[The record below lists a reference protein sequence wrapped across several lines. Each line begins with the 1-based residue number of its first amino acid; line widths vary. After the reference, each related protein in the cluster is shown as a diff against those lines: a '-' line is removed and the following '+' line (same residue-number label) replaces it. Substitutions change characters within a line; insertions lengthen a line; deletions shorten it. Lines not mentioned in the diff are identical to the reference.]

1 VPKEVRSGAEAA
13 LANVAPL
20 HVNRFDVSSQAS
32 NSVEDSPR
40 KEGVSGLETTATTP
54 PDVETSGIC
63 RFKLPDASINTLLA
77 AATAK
82 EARKTNPFN
91 ILILQSFKF
100 FDMHEKSIQEQ
111 SREFRGL
118 YALLLSHK
126 SMFTWFDVWLF
137 WLGLLKL
144 ELNRC
149 HVELHQGN

>member
-1 VPKEVRSGAEAA
+1 
-13 LANVAPL
+13 
-20 HVNRFDVSSQAS
+20 
-32 NSVEDSPR
+32 
-40 KEGVSGLETTATTP
+40 
-54 PDVETSGIC
+54 VETSGIC

>member
-1 VPKEVRSGAEAA
+1 
-13 LANVAPL
+13 
-20 HVNRFDVSSQAS
+20 
-32 NSVEDSPR
+32 
-40 KEGVSGLETTATTP
+40 
-54 PDVETSGIC
+54 VETSGIC

-91 ILILQSFKF
+91 ILILQAFKC

-118 YALLLSHK
+118 YALPFSHK
-126 SMFTWFDVWLF
+126 STFTLFDVCLAF
-137 WLGLLKL
+137 WRRLAKAL

-149 HVELHQGN
+149 HVELHHGD